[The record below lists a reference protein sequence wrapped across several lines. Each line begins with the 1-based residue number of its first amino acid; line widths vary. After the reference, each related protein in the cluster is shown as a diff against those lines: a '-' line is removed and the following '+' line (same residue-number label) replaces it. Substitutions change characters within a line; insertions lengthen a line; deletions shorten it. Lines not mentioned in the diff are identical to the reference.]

1 MAQTIKIRRT
11 TGNAAPAS
19 PATVAQGELFYAYGS
34 GGTYGKRLA
43 IGHQSGGTNTP
54 EIVGGS
60 YYTGIIDTAASANT
74 ASKLV
79 LRDGSGNFSAG
90 TITAALTGTASNAAG
105 VTLANEGSDTTTFL
119 VFSNDATGDDKAL
132 KTNAGLAFNSSNG
145 TLTASTFSGNVN
157 ATTVAG
163 TLLTAA
169 QTNITSVGTLGALAV
184 TGDITIG
191 GTIVDAGNLT
201 LDVGGNIE
209 LNADGGTISFKDDG
223 ATLATLTSSG
233 FSVTT
238 LTGTL
243 STAAQPN
250 ITSLGT
256 LTSLTVDDIT
266 LNGSSITDAG
276 NLTLDSGGNI
286 TIDADGGTIT
296 FADAGVSLGTITSS
310 GYSGNA
316 GTATALATAR
326 NLVLSGDGSATFS
339 SFDGTGN
346 VSASLTLATVYTGN
360 TSRGSSTQIPVLT
373 IDGKGRITAAS
384 EASISTTLDIAADS
398 GTDNGV
404 ALGTDT
410 LTVSGGTGVTTSVSG
425 DTITVAIAQDVSTSA
440 TPTFGTITTS
450 GELRGPAS
458 FTIDPAAIG
467 NNTGTVIIKGD
478 LTVEGDTTTVNSNT
492 VNIGDNILVLNA
504 DIGASDVPSQ
514 DAGLEVDR
522 GASAN
527 AKLQYVEGSDLW
539 KLDVGGGAGLV
550 ETLLTSTNF
559 NAQYSGV
566 IDGGTYP

>member
-11 TGNAAPAS
+11 TGQGFPS
-19 PATVAQGELFYAYGS
+19 SIAQGEMAYVYGASGGS
-34 GGTYGKRLA
+34 GDAAHGKKLI
-43 IGHQSGGTNTP
+43 IGHQSGGNNTP

-60 YYTGIIDTAASANT
+60 YYTNIIDTAASANT

-145 TLTASTFSGNVN
+145 TLTASTFSGNVS
-157 ATTVAG
+157 ATTVA
-163 TLLTAA
+163 
-169 QTNITSVGTLGALAV
+169 
-184 TGDITIG
+184 
-191 GTIVDAGNLT
+191 
-201 LDVGGNIE
+201 
-209 LNADGGTISFKDDG
+209 
-223 ATLATLTSSG
+223 
-233 FSVTT
+233 
-238 LTGTL
+238 GTL

-250 ITSLGT
+250 ITSLGN
-256 LTSLTVDDIT
+256 LTGLTVTGDIA
-266 LNGSSITDAG
+266 LSGEITDGG
-276 NLTLDSGGNI
+276 NLTLDVGQNI
-286 TIDADGGTIT
+286 TLDADGGTIT
-296 FADAGVSLGTITSS
+296 FADGGVSLGTITSS
-310 GYSGNA
+310 GYSGTSA
-316 GTATALATAR
+316 TATALATAR

-346 VSASLTLATVYTGN
+346 VSASLTLATVN
-360 TSRGSSTQIPVLT
+360 SNVGSFGSTTAIPVVT
-373 IDGKGRITAAS
+373 VNGKGLVTAVSTAAL
-384 EASISTTLDIAADS
+384 STSFTLAADS
-398 GTDNGV
+398 GSNDTFNNGE
-404 ALGTDT
+404 T
-410 LTVSGGTGVTTSVSG
+410 LTFSGGTGVTTTVSNN
-425 DTITVAIAQDVSTSA
+425 DISIAIAQDVSTSA

-467 NNTGTVIIKGD
+467 DNTGTVIIKGD
-478 LTVEGDTTTVNSNT
+478 LTVQGDTTTVNSNT
-492 VNIGDNILVLNA
+492 VNIGDNILVLNN
-504 DIGASDVPSQ
+504 DETGTPSQ
-514 DAGLEVDR
+514 DAGLEVER
-522 GASAN
+522 GTSAN

>member
-119 VFSNDATGDDKAL
+119 VLSNDATGDDKAL
-132 KTNAGLAFNSSNG
+132 KTNAGLAFDSSNG

-163 TLLTAA
+163 TLSTAA
-169 QTNITSVGTLGALAV
+169 QPNITSVGTLGALAV

-191 GTIVDAGNLT
+191 GTIVDAGNLA

-266 LNGSSITDAG
+266 INGSTISDGG
-276 NLTLDSGGNI
+276 NFTLDSGGNI
-286 TIDADGGTIT
+286 TIDADGGTVT
-296 FADAGVSLGTITSS
+296 FADGGVSLGTITSS
-310 GYSGNA
+310 GYSGTSA
-316 GTATALATAR
+316 SATALATAR

-346 VSASLTLATVYTGN
+346 VSASLTLATVNSNVG
-360 TSRGSSTQIPVLT
+360 SFGSSTAIPVVT
-373 IDGKGRITAAS
+373 VNGKGLVTAVSTAAL
-384 EASISTTLDIAADS
+384 STSFTLAADS
-398 GTDNGV
+398 GSNDTFNTGE
-404 ALGTDT
+404 T
-410 LTVSGGTGVTTSVSG
+410 LTFSGGTGVTTTVSNN
-425 DTITVAIAQDVSTSA
+425 DISIAIAQDVSTSA

-467 NNTGTVIIKGD
+467 DNTGTVIIKGD
-478 LTVEGDTTTVNSNT
+478 LTVQGDTTTVNSNT
-492 VNIGDNILVLNA
+492 VNIGDNILVLNN
-504 DIGASDVPSQ
+504 DETGTPSQ
-514 DAGLEVDR
+514 DAGLEVER
-522 GASAN
+522 GTSAN

-566 IDGGTYP
+566 IDGGTYS

>member
-119 VFSNDATGDDKAL
+119 VFSNDATGNDKAL
-132 KTNAGLAFNSSNG
+132 KTNAGLAFDTSNG

-157 ATTVAG
+157 ATTIAG
-163 TLLTAA
+163 TLSTAA
-169 QTNITSVGTLGALAV
+169 QTNITSVGTLGALTV
-184 TGDITIG
+184 TGDITLG
-191 GTIVDAGNLT
+191 GTIVDTGNLT

-209 LNADGGTISFKDDG
+209 FNADGGTISFKDDG

-266 LNGSSITDAG
+266 INGSSITDGG
-276 NLTLDSGGNI
+276 NLSLDSGGNI

-296 FADAGVSLGTITSS
+296 FADGGVSLGTITSS
-310 GYSGNA
+310 GYSGTSA
-316 GTATALATAR
+316 TATALATAR

-360 TSRGSSTQIPVLT
+360 SSRGSSTQIPVLT

-384 EASISTTLDIAADS
+384 QAAISTTLDIAADS

-410 LTVSGGTGVTTSVSG
+410 LTVSGGTGVATSVSG

-467 NNTGTVIIKGD
+467 DNTGTVIIKGD
-478 LTVEGDTTTVNSNT
+478 LTVQGDTTTVNSNT
-492 VNIGDNILVLNA
+492 VNIGDNILVLNN
-504 DIGASDVPSQ
+504 DETGTPSQ
-514 DAGLEVDR
+514 DAGLEVER
-522 GASAN
+522 GTSAN

-550 ETLLTSTNF
+550 ETVLTSTNF

-566 IDGGTYP
+566 IDGGVFS